1 MINLKKTIIIILLLL
16 LTISKGNGEIKDALL
31 ATIGDKPVTK
41 SDIVNEIKIILL
53 LNNESY
59 SDDKRQQLYQLAMKS
74 TVKRKIK
81 EIEIERYKIEEYNKP
96 DLNKELIKLANSINV
111 DLDTLKNICSTN
123 ELDFSLIEDQV
134 KIELM
139 WNSLIFSLYKDRLSL
154 NVDEIEEQLKVAQN
168 KKELEEF
175 LISEIIIDLVE
186 DSNFK
191 SKIENLKNEIKE
203 KGFENVAMELSIS
216 ESAINGGDL
225 GWLNENVISEKFK
238 EVIVKTQIGEI
249 SEPIILSNGI
259 IIFKVRDKKKVK
271 NDITIEDIKN
281 QIVNS
286 EKTKILT
293 MYSKSHYDKARRS
306 ISVTI
311 FDE

>member
-168 KKELEEF
+168 KK
-175 LISEIIIDLVE
+175 
-186 DSNFK
+186 
-191 SKIENLKNEIKE
+191 NLKN
-203 KGFENVAMELSIS
+203 F
-216 ESAINGGDL
+216 
-225 GWLNENVISEKFK
+225 
-238 EVIVKTQIGEI
+238 
-249 SEPIILSNGI
+249 
-259 IIFKVRDKKKVK
+259 
-271 NDITIEDIKN
+271 
-281 QIVNS
+281 
-286 EKTKILT
+286 
-293 MYSKSHYDKARRS
+293 
-306 ISVTI
+306 
-311 FDE
+311 

>member
-1 MINLKKTIIIILLLL
+1 VINLKKTIIIILLLL